1 MPTTTSKLSEQEET
15 QLGLKFLEHLL
26 ILTDDPE
33 GTRDW
38 FVQNLGFR
46 NGFHPEF
53 GFPVYWLY
61 IGDQDVLHIG
71 KARHSEHQNTY
82 LKTPTDGELDY
93 SAAGAMGSGRIDHL
107 CLNCDGMSE
116 FIDRL
121 TSNGIPFSERK
132 AHNSQLYQLFM
143 REPING
149 IKVELN
155 FSWEE
160 AVQMGRVP
168 SYTDEGQN
176 QKSTSPGKH

>member
-1 MPTTTSKLSEQEET
+1 
-15 QLGLKFLEHLL
+15 
-26 ILTDDPE
+26 
-33 GTRDW
+33 
-38 FVQNLGFR
+38 
-46 NGFHPEF
+46 
-53 GFPVYWLY
+53 
-61 IGDQDVLHIG
+61 
-71 KARHSEHQNTY
+71 
-82 LKTPTDGELDY
+82 
-93 SAAGAMGSGRIDHL
+93 
-107 CLNCDGMSE
+107 MSE

-168 SYTDEGQN
+168 SYTDEGEN
-176 QKSTSPGKH
+176 LKVSSPASK

>member
-1 MPTTTSKLSEQEET
+1 M
-15 QLGLKFLEHLL
+15 GLKFLEHLL

-33 GTRDW
+33 ATRDW

-82 LKTPTDGELDY
+82 LQTPTDGEHDY

-121 TSNGIPFSERK
+121 TRTGIPFSERK
-132 AHNSQLYQLFM
+132 AHNSQLYKLLM

-149 IKVELN
+149 IKIELN

-160 AVQMGRVP
+160 AVQMGRVA

-176 QKSTSPGKH
+176 LKPSSLGKHEGAEIPS